1 LSFGKPNSSDFSY
14 NPNYAQDENDTVAA
28 INRVTI
34 DWEARPFNDSSG
46 KKYMLR
52 MDTKQVYDY
61 DSVIQALKTPGVL
74 PILLGKLVKTRE
86 GNYEIVKD
94 KL

>member
-1 LSFGKPNSSDFSY
+1 
-14 NPNYAQDENDTVAA
+14 
-28 INRVTI
+28 
-34 DWEARPFNDSSG
+34 
-46 KKYMLR
+46 

-74 PILLGKLVKTRE
+74 PILLGKLVKTPE
-86 GNYEIVKD
+86 GNYEIIKD